1 MTDRD
6 TDRDHTPDRDRDPGD
21 RDPGTGR
28 ATDSGPNPSRE
39 DLEARLAELET
50 TLEELRGE
58 LRDERAGPP
67 RPPSLSELLRFTEQ
81 YTIPSLIALLETTI
95 KSLEL
100 LQGTLR
106 LADPGRELSPEDD
119 RRRRRGTGAG
129 SERLAG
135 VRENAEAQLASTLSD
150 LREALSAADLPE
162 ESAPRSILQ
171 DARELTAE
179 IEAELE
185 RSTRPEERGPP
196 PATEPTEPGST
207 DPGDGDATASDADP
221 ESRHDGAVHIDVHD
235 PASEGE
241 SRRESSETVDGD
253 GPVAG
258 EPERAS
264 VDVDSELE
272 SIKRELGD
280 EGDATDEAEEAVES
294 GGEQA
299 AEGNEDANAEGDGDA
314 NAEGDGDAN
323 ADRDGDADADGEDG
337 ASSES

>member
-6 TDRDHTPDRDRDPGD
+6 VDRDHDPDHTNGS
-21 RDPGTGR
+21 GTG
-28 ATDSGPNPSRE
+28 SSRE

-58 LRDERAGPP
+58 LRDERGGPP

-100 LQGTLR
+100 LRGTLR
-106 LADPGRELSPEDD
+106 LADPERELSTKRD
-119 RRRRRGTGAG
+119 RRRRGASG
-129 SERLAG
+129 SARLAG

-150 LREALSAADLPE
+150 LRDALSEADLPE

-179 IEAELE
+179 IEAELAE
-185 RSTRPEERGPP
+185 STRPAERGPP
-196 PATEPTEPGST
+196 PATEPTESESPATGAV
-207 DPGDGDATASDADP
+207 DAGP
-221 ESRHDGAVHIDVHD
+221 EARHDGAVHIDVHD

-258 EPERAS
+258 DPADAASETDAEDGAEAERAP
-264 VDVDSELE
+264 VDVDSELA

-280 EGDATDEAEEAVES
+280 EDATEAGEES
-294 GGEQA
+294 
-299 AEGNEDANAEGDGDA
+299 AEGDGDA
-314 NAEGDGDAN
+314 NAKDGSDAN
-323 ADRDGDADADGEDG
+323 ADGGDDANTDGEGDAY
-337 ASSES
+337 SES